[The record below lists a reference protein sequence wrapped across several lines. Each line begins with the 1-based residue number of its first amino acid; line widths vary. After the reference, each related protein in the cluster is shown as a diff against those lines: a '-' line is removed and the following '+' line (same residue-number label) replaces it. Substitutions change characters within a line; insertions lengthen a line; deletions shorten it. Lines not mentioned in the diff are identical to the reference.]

1 MLFSLPSVV
10 SKQIGYSTCTDCLL
24 VLADIQAIDY
34 YFANNAILQ
43 RYERQSESA
52 FFNEKESLAQ
62 LFHVLLA
69 LSYFQRQGHSCLS
82 ISAIADKTYWSEID
96 AAQGNEALKQKDTPT
111 KTGFAFANSQDLG
124 DVIQRFTAIVPS
136 RKDIEWD
143 EPNLY
148 TARYINYENE
158 IAQFFREQQLKCL
171 VSSDPMFAHL
181 QQCADTLW
189 PTLFPIKPKQGMD
202 WQKVSVANGLI
213 SQTSIISG
221 GAGTGK
227 TYTVARLLLSWLFM
241 QKKAGLGKAK
251 LILAAPTG
259 KAAQRLNESI
269 LGEFTQLLGLKKQE
283 HLAALIADLTP
294 LVKAKTIHRLLGLG
308 MHGIEPKYNEK
319 KQLDCDFLVVDEV
332 SMIDLAMMAK
342 LLRALPKGAN
352 LVLIG
357 DANQLPSVESGGLLK
372 DLVNQEVWR
381 SAATLNDYSSIY
393 SESHVRLLT
402 ELRPSLGSENFQ
414 KVNVETNK
422 TGNTDVAQKTYQYNH
437 VTFLQTSMRS
447 QNEITQLAQYIL
459 QGQVKPFVS
468 LLSQCK
474 KMNNGAEVDNDSAKQ
489 QLSLLMDEP
498 SAPAITWLEN
508 VYTPS
513 GTINA
518 ALLAKIAQRY
528 HGIFASR
535 NANEAIE
542 GLKQYRLLSP
552 TKKGRLGTEF
562 LNTQIEQQLRKRFSH
577 INVGQVYRGMP
588 IMIVQNDYRLHL
600 FNGDVG
606 VIWPNEQ
613 GDLVACFPDP
623 ESPETH
629 CAFSITSLPV
639 FELVYAMTIHKTQ
652 GSEFEHVDILLPNIA
667 AGNANVNNSQHLS
680 RELLY
685 TGVTRAKG
693 SIGIIASLS
702 VLTECI
708 EKTSTRF
715 SGLKRKLS
723 V

>member
-1 MLFSLPSVV
+1 M
-10 SKQIGYSTCTDCLL
+10 L

-43 RYERQSESA
+43 RYERHSESA
-52 FFNEKESLAQ
+52 FFNDKESLAQ

-69 LSYFQRQGHSCLS
+69 LSYFQRHGHTCLS
-82 ISAIADKTYWSEID
+82 ISAIAEKTYWSEVD
-96 AAQGNEALKQKDTPT
+96 ATQNNEALKQKDTSL
-111 KTGFAFANSQDLG
+111 KTGFVFANSQDLG
-124 DVIQRFTAIVPS
+124 DIIQRFISIVYS

-148 TARYINYENE
+148 TARYASYENE
-158 IAQFFREQQLKCL
+158 VAQFFRGQQLNRL
-171 VSSDPMFAHL
+171 VSSDPEFAHL

-189 PTLFPIKPKQGMD
+189 PTLFPLKPTQGMD

-227 TYTVARLLLSWLFM
+227 TYTVARLLLSWLFT

-251 LILAAPTG
+251 LMLAAPTG

-283 HLAALIADLTP
+283 QLAALIAELTP

-342 LLRALPKGAN
+342 LLRALPKGAK

-372 DLVNQEVWR
+372 DLVNQEIWR
-381 SAATLNDYSSIY
+381 NAATMNDYSRIY
-393 SESHVRLLT
+393 SGSHGRLLT
-402 ELRPSLGSENFQ
+402 ELTPNLGSENFI

-422 TGNTDVAQKTYQYNH
+422 TGNTAVDQKTYHYNH

-447 QNEITQLAQYIL
+447 QNDITHLAQFIL
-459 QGQVKPFVS
+459 QGQLKPFVS
-468 LLSQCK
+468 LLSQFK
-474 KMNNGAEVDNDSAKQ
+474 KNNNGAKVDNAAAKQ

-498 SAPAITWLEN
+498 DAPAITWLEN
-508 VYTPS
+508 AYTPS
-513 GTINA
+513 GTISA
-518 ALLAKIAQRY
+518 ELLESIAQRY
-528 HGIFASR
+528 HGMFASR
-535 NANEAIE
+535 SANEAIE
-542 GLKQYRLLSP
+542 SLKQYRLLSP

-577 INVGQVYRGMP
+577 INVGQIYRGMP
-588 IMIVQNDYRLHL
+588 IMIVQNDYRLNL

-623 ESPETH
+623 ESSETH
-629 CAFSITSLPV
+629 CAYSITSLPV

-652 GSEFEHVDILLPNIA
+652 GSEFEHIDILLPNNTSGTPLI
-667 AGNANVNNSQHLS
+667 NNSQYLS

-685 TGVTRAKG
+685 TGVTRAKR

-702 VLTECI
+702 VLNECI
-708 EKTSTRF
+708 GKTSTRF
-715 SGLKRKLS
+715 SGLKRKLG